1 VHPTGSKD
9 SVGSSIPSGSRLGR
23 QLRDESRTECLGLRA
38 FPESGE
44 VEASRAEPVLSL
56 ANREQIPVVH
66 LCLDNVHLYRRLRGY
81 RLTRICI
88 LDMSLNRALSS
99 YIYIAD

>member
-1 VHPTGSKD
+1 VHFAGSED
-9 SVGSSIPSGSRLGR
+9 GVGSSIPSGSRSGR
-23 QLRDESRTECLGLRA
+23 QLCDESRTECLGLRA

-56 ANREQIPVVH
+56 ADREQIPVAH
-66 LCLDNVHLYRRLRGY
+66 SYLDDVYLYRRLRGCY
-81 RLTRICI
+81 LTRICI

-99 YIYIAD
+99 YTHVAD